1 MKYPALFALLFA
13 FTQCVAQ
20 DDYTINLN
28 GTDMKISLDKKY
40 EVMVNGKKLVLQVKA
55 NDTLQYADNMI
66 SFKYPKGFNLTKTQ
80 LDEGIDQI
88 MIATAEGSGIVIQKY
103 ASINPTLLNEMMM
116 KEVTKESVGYG
127 YKMKR
132 EDYEKVLKT
141 GDKIE
146 IDKAILTYKDET
158 NIYEIATIGRKDEG
172 VLIMTMRMDNNQT
185 GQGVKLIDMMW
196 KTLMVNNSSK

>member
-1 MKYPALFALLFA
+1 MKYPAVFALLFA
-13 FTQCVAQ
+13 ITQCVAQ

-40 EVMVNGKKLVLQVKA
+40 EVMVNGKKIMLQVKA
-55 NDTLQYADNMI
+55 NDTLLYTDNMI

-88 MIATAEGSGIVIQKY
+88 MIASAEGSGIVIQKY
-103 ASINPTLLNEMMM
+103 ASINPSLLNEMMM

-146 IDKAILTYKDET
+146 IDKAVLTYKDET